1 MMDQEN
7 QGDLPDKM
15 GLGTTLGGY
24 LICGFIIFLMFYLAD
39 QSYG

>member
-1 MMDQEN
+1 MHNED

-15 GLGTTLGGY
+15 GLLTTIGGY
-24 LICGFIIFLMFYLAD
+24 GMCLVLILLMFYLAD